1 VADVSLTGLY
11 PDYPNALQINRTQG
25 GGRLYYTADL
35 NVSQPVEQVGEL
47 AQGVRLERAY
57 FPAQSDCTEEAC
69 PPVDSGR
76 AGELVRVRLSLT
88 LPQDAYYLVVED
100 YLPAGAEVLDSSLKT
115 TRQGVS
121 PDPLLPLFGGRDPF
135 ADGWGWWYF
144 NHVEMRDEKLALSAT
159 ELPPGTYVYTYLV
172 RASTAGEF
180 QVIPPTAQEF
190 YFPEV
195 YGRGEGSLFTVRP
208 SGATANLPG
217 SETQADCSQIEHL
230 AIDSPEAQQIVE
242 QFTKNFKEQNPTEY
256 MGMTILQGVD
266 RLGEWALVQ
275 GSVSGEAKDVI
286 IAQQTEQ
293 GYQIAERYIITAPL
307 RSFEDGETRVVNYF
321 LEKLPGAPP
330 ELLTCLDQSWL
341 MAVGY

>member
-1 VADVSLTGLY
+1 VL
-11 PDYPNALQINRTQG
+11 
-25 GGRLYYTADL
+25 
-35 NVSQPVEQVGEL
+35 
-47 AQGVRLERAY
+47 
-57 FPAQSDCTEEAC
+57 
-69 PPVDSGR
+69 
-76 AGELVRVRLSLT
+76 
-88 LPQDAYYLVVED
+88 VED
-100 YLPAGAEVLDSSLKT
+100 PCPAGLEGVDQSLNT
-115 TRQGVS
+115 STQAIS
-121 PDPLLPLFGGRDPF
+121 PYEFDGDDFNRN
-135 ADGWGWWYF
+135 GWGWWYF

-159 ELPPGTYVYTYLV
+159 ELPAGTYVYTYLV

-208 SGATANLPG
+208 SGATANLPA
-217 SETQADCSQIEHL
+217 SEAQVDCSQIEHL
-230 AIDSPEAQQIVE
+230 ATDSAEAQEIVE
-242 QFTKNFKEQNPTEY
+242 QFTRNFKEQNPTEY